1 MSPKPSVPSQIIG
14 SIHDVQLPPPP
25 PGHRVGR
32 RPVSLQLCL
41 RGAAGPTY
49 EWFAVHRKLQQ
60 RVYDPARNR
69 SLPMDATC
77 AFMIDETGAIV
88 GFTVV
93 R

>member
-1 MSPKPSVPSQIIG
+1 MPRKTPPPSQIIG

-25 PGHRVGR
+25 PGDRVGK

-49 EWFAVHRKLQQ
+49 EWFSVHRELRQ
-60 RVYDPARNR
+60 RVYDLARHEK
-69 SLPMDATC
+69 LPLGATC
-77 AFMIDETGAIV
+77 VFMVDETGAIV

>member
-1 MSPKPSVPSQIIG
+1 M
-14 SIHDVQLPPPP
+14 
-25 PGHRVGR
+25 
-32 RPVSLQLCL
+32 SLQLCL

-49 EWFAVHRKLQQ
+49 EWFSVHRELRQ
-60 RVYDPARNR
+60 RVYDLARNR

>member
-1 MSPKPSVPSQIIG
+1 M
-14 SIHDVQLPPPP
+14 
-25 PGHRVGR
+25 
-32 RPVSLQLCL
+32 SLQWFSVHQEL
-41 RGAAGPTY
+41 R
-49 EWFAVHRKLQQ
+49 Q
-60 RVYDPARNR
+60 RVYDLARNR

>member
-1 MSPKPSVPSQIIG
+1 MSPRPSVRSQIVG
-14 SIHDVQLPPPP
+14 STDDVQLPPPP

-32 RPVSLQLCL
+32 RPVSLQWFSVHQEL
-41 RGAAGPTY
+41 R
-49 EWFAVHRKLQQ
+49 Q
-60 RVYDPARNR
+60 RVYDLARNR